1 GVTGAATTFTGTN
14 TYSGWTYI
22 FGAGTL
28 NANSTGALSASADV
42 YLAGGSTLNVNADST
57 INNIFDYGGP
67 ANTVNVNGTNA
78 LSVAGGTWGVN
89 GGAITGT
96 GTLIKYSTGTLTL
109 TGPDTVTT
117 AAFTINDGTVDDNAG
132 AIGPG
137 VAVQVN
143 STSTTTGVLD
153 VNASDT
159 IGSLSGTGANA
170 TVNLASGATLDT
182 GGDNSDTTFEGMIA
196 GAGSLTKSGTGTFTL
211 TGANSYSGG
220 TTINAGTLAGDTTS
234 LQGAIVIN
242 SPG

>member
-137 VAVQVN
+137 VV
-143 STSTTTGVLD
+143 D

-196 GAGSLTKSGTGTFTL
+196 GA
-211 TGANSYSGG
+211 
-220 TTINAGTLAGDTTS
+220 
-234 LQGAIVIN
+234 
-242 SPG
+242 